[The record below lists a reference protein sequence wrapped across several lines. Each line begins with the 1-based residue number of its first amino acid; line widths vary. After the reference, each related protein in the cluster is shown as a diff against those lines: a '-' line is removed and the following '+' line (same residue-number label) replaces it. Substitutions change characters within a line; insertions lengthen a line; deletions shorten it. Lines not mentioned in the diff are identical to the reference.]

1 MKQHSLLHW
10 LIPLI
15 SVLALITAAVGLF
28 SQGGDGSSSFQTVYG
43 DRVEI
48 YGQGIY
54 RHDSSFVAGLFK
66 GTDVVTLFLSL
77 PLLLAGYLAY
87 RRGSL
92 RGSIFLT
99 GMLFYFLYIGATY
112 TFSVIFNSLFLV
124 YTALFSASLFATI
137 VALATFD
144 TQSLAD
150 KVTSSMPR
158 RGIALFMFV
167 AGLGTLLLWLSEL
180 VGPLLTGQAPANL
193 GPYTTIFTHGFDS
206 AVITP
211 ATVVTGIYL
220 LKRKPLGYLL
230 AAPLLILCTIIGVT
244 VIAQTISQALVGIT
258 FPIGVYI
265 GMVGSWV
272 VMGAFAVGLMIRFF
286 RSISEDNPVPKA
298 LTTQHHLSRKP
309 SGRLRKQRNSP

>member
-1 MKQHSLLHW
+1 MKQNPIFDW
-10 LIPLI
+10 LILLI
-15 SVLALITAAVGLF
+15 AVLAVITAGVGLF
-28 SQGGDGSSSFQTVYG
+28 SQGGDGAFSFRTVYG
-43 DRVEI
+43 DTVEI

-54 RHDSSFVAGLFK
+54 SHDSSFVATLFR
-66 GTDVVTLFLSL
+66 GTDAITLFISL
-77 PLLLAGYLAY
+77 PLLLVGYLSH

-92 RGSIFLT
+92 RGSIFMI
-99 GMLFYFLYIGATY
+99 GMLLYFLYVGVTY

-137 VALATFD
+137 IALTNFD
-144 TQSLAD
+144 TEYLAS
-150 KVTSSMPR
+150 KVTSDMPH
-158 RGIALFMFV
+158 RGIAIFMFV
-167 AGLGTLLLWLSEL
+167 AGLGTLMLWLSEL
-180 VGPLLTGQAPANL
+180 IAPIMTGQAPANL
-193 GPYTTIFTHGFDS
+193 GPYTTMFTHGFDS

-244 VIAQTISQALVGIT
+244 VIAQTISQAMKGIT

-272 VMGAFAVGLMIRFF
+272 VMGAFAVGLAIKFF
-286 RSISEDNPVPKA
+286 RNISENNTVPKV
-298 LTTQHHLSRKP
+298 
-309 SGRLRKQRNSP
+309 